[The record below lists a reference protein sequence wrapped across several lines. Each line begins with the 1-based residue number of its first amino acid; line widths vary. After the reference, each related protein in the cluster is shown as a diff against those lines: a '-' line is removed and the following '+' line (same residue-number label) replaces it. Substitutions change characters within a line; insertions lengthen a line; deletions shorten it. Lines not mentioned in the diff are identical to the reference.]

1 MNIENDFIPSDL
13 RSSKLAVVGSTK
25 EEYRAYKILNT
36 ILKSKIKKYPFEYA
50 YFKTYEEYLA
60 NGGDEKFK
68 YRLQL
73 SGSSHSFLSSPK
85 KRYSLTQI
93 STGDYTGG
101 PKGNYRMSINYQKD
115 LYAIILKDNKS
126 GERFYVNNP
135 NFLGKSIKSFI
146 KKLQ

>member
-1 MNIENDFIPSDL
+1 M
-13 RSSKLAVVGSTK
+13 
-25 EEYRAYKILNT
+25 
-36 ILKSKIKKYPFEYA
+36 
-50 YFKTYEEYLA
+50 
-60 NGGDEKFK
+60 
-68 YRLQL
+68 
-73 SGSSHSFLSSPK
+73 SSPK

-93 STGDYTGG
+93 STGDYTEG